1 MRICVVDGRLLQLLK
16 DNVKEGSKYY
26 SKPVINLFSNVC
38 LADLDSERYQSY
50 MEYDCEEYNVVRVY
64 RKFYCRLCDYLKY
77 FSLRDRLMLEWRYGF
92 RIERSL
98 SYTEIS
104 KLIGISAS
112 TVSKIECK
120 SLDKLRKICV
130 YYKVGDCFLDS
141 EEYADYKRCK
151 ARVEEGRFNEINLWD
166 VINEYMVIRSLS
178 SFCGVRN
185 MDQLRNFIFSSI
197 SSDYIS
203 ESDIVELFCTLH
215 GVGPLKATSAV
226 ESIKMAGLLDFLTNR
241 EESKGKDTIGK
252 S

>member
-1 MRICVVDGRLLQLLK
+1 MKIDVVDGRLLQLLK

-26 SKPVINLFSNVC
+26 SKPVIDLFSDAC

-50 MEYDCEEYNVVRVY
+50 LEYDGGEYNVVRVY

-92 RIERSL
+92 RLKRSL

-141 EEYADYKRCK
+141 EEYAEYRRCT
-151 ARVEEGRFNEINLWD
+151 AMIEEDKFNDINLWD
-166 VINEYMVIRSLS
+166 VINDRMVVRSLIS
-178 SFCGVRN
+178 CYGVRD
-185 MDQLRNFIFSSI
+185 MAQLRKFILSNI

-203 ESDIVELFCTLH
+203 EKDIVELFCTLH

-226 ESIKMAGLLDFLTNR
+226 ESIKKAGLLDFLTNR
-241 EESKGKDTIGK
+241 EEKQG
-252 S
+252 